1 VRGTVAVLGMGR
13 MGTAMA
19 RRLAERGFDVTVS
32 NRTQDKAEAVAEA
45 IGGKVAVTPSEA
57 AASAPVIVS
66 SLADDDAV
74 RAVYGGP
81 DGLAAGLGEGAV
93 VLETSTIDPETV
105 IAVTPPIER
114 AGATLLD
121 TPVSGSVPAVQ
132 AGTLMIMV
140 GGDTA
145 ALDRARPVLEALGD
159 RILPV
164 GGPGA
169 GATMKL
175 AVNAI
180 VHAINAAVSEALVLA
195 ERAGIDRERAYE
207 VFLGSA
213 AAAPFLNYKRQA
225 FEHPED
231 TPVAFSIALVAKDL
245 DLILGLADRVG
256 APMDQARINRRLA
269 REAVAAGFAD
279 ADLSAIAEHLRGR
292 T

>member
-66 SLADDDAV
+66 SLADDAAV
-74 RAVYGGP
+74 RAVYEGP
-81 DGLAAGLGEGAV
+81 DGLAAGLAEGAV

-105 IAVTPPIER
+105 IAITPPIEG